1 MIRINLLGKK
11 KSAGIPF
18 GLEEKFERLGINVS
32 DLQELRPALVR
43 LAITIVG
50 LYIGNYV
57 PAYLH
62 DEKIKRLDAQL
73 AKLTA
78 QSGELTR
85 ELASKKDIR
94 NQMERLNK
102 EEAEL
107 RRQLNAVTALQQGRN
122 LAFNTLNDVVL
133 QLQKVGK
140 VWIEN
145 LEYKGHKITLLGRS
159 WEYFA
164 INEFVKGITESTR
177 YTNVL
182 FKEISAEAPKFKP
195 IAGVPEALQK
205 TKKFTLEFGVK
216 EGE

>member
-11 KSAGIPF
+11 KAAGIPF

-32 DLQELRPALVR
+32 DVQELRPALFRV
-43 LAITIVG
+43 AVVVAG
-50 LYIGNYV
+50 LYVANYI

-62 DEKIKRLDAQL
+62 DEKVKQLDAQL

-94 NQMERLNK
+94 KQMEQLNK
-102 EEAEL
+102 EEVEL
-107 RRQLNAVTALQQGRN
+107 NRQLNAVNALQQGRS
-122 LAFNTLNDVVL
+122 LAFNTLNDLIL

-140 VWIEN
+140 VWVEN
-145 LEYKGHKITLLGRS
+145 LEFKGHKITLAGRS

-177 YTNVL
+177 YTNVQ
-182 FKEISAEAPKFKP
+182 FKDITAEASKFKLIP
-195 IAGVPEALQK
+195 GVPEALQK
-205 TKKFTLEFGVK
+205 TKRFTLEFGVK